1 MLVNTANRELP
12 EEIKGYKTVVPY
24 TGPFTVEP
32 KPQKAATWT
41 GSRARPGDNKLL
53 PDIAEAIRQCGLEDG
68 MTISFHHHFRN
79 GDAVVNA
86 VMEVISSLG
95 IKGLKVALSSVF
107 PIHAPLVEHMRRGT
121 VTRLSCNFMNGPV
134 AEAVCRGEFPYP
146 VIFRTHGGR
155 DRAIESGEE
164 KIDVAFIGAPAADS
178 AGNFNGVSGPLA
190 CGSLGYC
197 LSDSRYARKVVV
209 LTDHLLPYPLVPAS
223 ADETEVDYVVRM
235 ERVGDPAGITTGA
248 VRMIRDPLGLTIAAQ
263 AAEVIAASG
272 LLQEGFSFQT
282 GTGGVSL
289 AVARFLREKM
299 EQSEVAGSFG
309 LGGITAYLVE
319 LMQDGFFNC
328 LLDTQTFDLPSIHS
342 LRDNPR
348 HVEISSSRYANIH
361 AKGCAVN
368 SLDIMLL
375 SAIEVD
381 TAFNVNAHTTSNGL
395 IIGGSGGHAD
405 TAAGAKLAI
414 VVTPA
419 WRGRLPIIVDR
430 VVTLTTPGETVDC
443 VVTEL
448 GIAVNPR
455 RADLRER
462 LVEAGLP
469 VQDIHELKNI
479 IENVTGR
486 PRAPRLSK
494 EVVGVV
500 EYRNGTVIDVIHKM
514 AE

>member
-1 MLVNTANRELP
+1 MLVNSAGRELP
-12 EEIKGYKTVVPY
+12 GKIKGYKDVIPY

-32 KPQKAATWT
+32 EPQKAAAWT
-41 GSRARPGDNKLL
+41 GGRARPGDNKLL
-53 PDIAEAIRQCGLEDG
+53 PDIAEAIRRCGLEDG

-86 VMEVISSLG
+86 VMETVSSLG
-95 IKGLKVALSSVF
+95 IRELKVAISSVF
-107 PIHAPLVEHMRRGT
+107 PVHAPLVDYMRRGT

-134 AEAVCRGEFPYP
+134 AEAACRGEFPFP
-146 VIFRTHGGR
+146 IVFRTHGGR
-155 DRAIESGEE
+155 DRAIEAGEE
-164 KIDVAFIGAPAADS
+164 KIDVAFIGAPAADP

-209 LTDHLLPYPLVPAS
+209 LTDHLLPYPLVPTS
-223 ADETEVDYVVRM
+223 ADESEVDYVVRM

-263 AAEVIAASG
+263 AAKVIAASG
-272 LLQEGFSFQT
+272 LLQDGVSFQT

-289 AVARFLREKM
+289 AVARFLRKRM
-299 EQSEVAGSFG
+299 EQSGVGGSFG
-309 LGGITAYLVE
+309 LGGITSYLVE
-319 LMQDGFFNC
+319 LLQDGFFKC

-381 TAFNVNAHTTSNGL
+381 TAFNVNAHTASNGL

-469 VQDIHELKNI
+469 VKEIHDLKAA
-479 IENVTGR
+479 IERVTGR
-486 PRAPRLSK
+486 PRSPALAQ
-494 EVVGVV
+494 EIIGVV
-500 EYRNGTVIDVIHKM
+500 EYRNGSVIDVIHKM
-514 AE
+514 AD